1 MFTVVPDL
9 VVVEDLAVVVLDM
22 VELQPEAVVVV
33 AGAVAVEVH
42 LSCQPI

>member
-1 MFTVVPDL
+1 MVVPDL
-9 VVVEDLAVVVLDM
+9 VAVEDLAVAVLDM

-33 AGAVAVEVH
+33 AVVVVVEVH